1 MAWSSSTSKLY
12 ASSGD
17 IFSQRKSKAHIA
29 MDIFTVIKKTLIK
42 EYVQAVSN
50 LHVLMIPHYLIFQ
63 FAFFAEVC
71 HKLMTLF

>member
-29 MDIFTVIKKTLIK
+29 MDIFYSYKKDTDKRKRASCFEPSSSDDSPLSHILICFFCRS
-42 EYVQAVSN
+42 VS
-50 LHVLMIPHYLIFQ
+50 
-63 FAFFAEVC
+63 
-71 HKLMTLF
+71 